1 MSVRLGLLAL
11 FADGP
16 KYGYQLRTEFEARTG
31 GTWPLNVG
39 QVYTTLERL
48 ERDGLVVAAG
58 SNDEGRTVYAM
69 TDAGRSALAAWFA
82 TPVAEID
89 RPRNELAIK
98 LLMAA
103 TTEGVDVPDVVQRQ
117 RTESMRLLRDCTG
130 LRRDADAADDMA
142 GMLLLDNIIFALEGE
157 LRWLDHVEATVL
169 RRGGKALPPAV
180 LRRRPRA
187 GAADATRGRA
197 VAGSGVAGSGAAA
210 SGDGRGGGA
219 DAGTARTETAGAE
232 TAGGGT
238 AGTGRAGTGTA
249 STETAGAGTAGPTR
263 GAAGPAR

>member
-31 GTWPLNVG
+31 GAWPLNVG

-48 ERDGLVVAAG
+48 ERDGLVAAAG
-58 SNDEGRTVYAM
+58 ANDDGRTVYAI
-69 TDAGRSALAAWFA
+69 TDAGRSALTGWFE

-103 TTEGVDVPDVVQRQ
+103 TTEGVDVPAVVQRQ
-117 RTESMRLLRDCTG
+117 RTESMRLLRDCTS
-130 LRRDADAADDMA
+130 LRREADAADDMA
-142 GMLLLDNIIFALEGE
+142 GLLLLDNVIFGLEGE

-169 RRGGKALPPAV
+169 RRGGRVLQPAT

-187 GAADATRGRA
+187 AA
-197 VAGSGVAGSGAAA
+197 
-210 SGDGRGGGA
+210 
-219 DAGTARTETAGAE
+219 
-232 TAGGGT
+232 
-238 AGTGRAGTGTA
+238 TGTTRTGA
-249 STETAGAGTAGPTR
+249 PDSTGPVDSTR
-263 GAAGPAR
+263 SVG